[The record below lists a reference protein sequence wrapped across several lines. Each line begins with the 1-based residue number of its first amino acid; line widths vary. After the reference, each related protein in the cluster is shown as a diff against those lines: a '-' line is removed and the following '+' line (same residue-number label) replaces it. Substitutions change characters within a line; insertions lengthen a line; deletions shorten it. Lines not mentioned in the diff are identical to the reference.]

1 MLSIDDIGKDVEDL
15 KIEEIKYDDIEILH
29 YNVFTSNISYLN
41 FMFYGRCIKEED
53 IPYFSLIGNLL
64 GKVDTKNYDY
74 KELSNEILINTGD
87 LFFKNQVY
95 SNDKDTTKFYPFIES
110 HIKVMNDKIGKSL
123 DLLSEIIKN
132 SLFEDSKRIREIIRE
147 LISRIEMNLMQAGH
161 QVANSRLTSY
171 FSPVASYLQKISG
184 YDYYEFLKNIEKNY
198 DSEFENIK
206 SKLYEIQKTVFN
218 KNNLTIAITGEVKE
232 LELLK
237 ENMNKVTNV
246 LCNDKLDSYE
256 YKFTKEQKNEGLMT
270 SANVQYVA
278 KGYNYKELGYD
289 YSGSML
295 VLKTILGYDYLWN
308 NVRVKGGAYGAMSN
322 ISREGSFIFV
332 SYRDPNL
339 VNTLNAYDGACD
351 YLEKFDISDREMTKY
366 IIGTISN
373 LESPLMPY
381 YKGIK
386 AVSMYIRNI
395 TKEDREKERVEVLNT
410 KVEDIKGYAE
420 VVRNTM
426 SQDYLAVVG
435 NEKEIK
441 ENKDIF
447 KNLINVLK

>member
-1 MLSIDDIGKDVEDL
+1 
-15 KIEEIKYDDIEILH
+15 
-29 YNVFTSNISYLN
+29 
-41 FMFYGRCIKEED
+41 
-53 IPYFSLIGNLL
+53 
-64 GKVDTKNYDY
+64 
-74 KELSNEILINTGD
+74 
-87 LFFKNQVY
+87 
-95 SNDKDTTKFYPFIES
+95 
-110 HIKVMNDKIGKSL
+110 MNDKIGKSL